1 MLKPLSFAEKRLL
14 LASGTEWFPNG
25 FCRGDLFFYN
35 RMKKKNW
42 NRESFRSRP
51 LERIPM
57 TKEGYQT
64 LKKELEY
71 LKSVEHPQVIRAIE
85 EARSHGD
92 LSENAEYDAAKERQA
107 FIEGRLSEL
116 GYKLGNAEV
125 IEVNNL
131 PKDRAVFACTVVLE
145 NIDTGE
151 DVEYQLVGPE
161 ESDIQQGRISVTSPL
176 GKAIIGKKAGEE
188 IVLNAPG
195 GKRVYELVE
204 IL

>member
-1 MLKPLSFAEKRLL
+1 
-14 LASGTEWFPNG
+14 
-25 FCRGDLFFYN
+25 
-35 RMKKKNW
+35 
-42 NRESFRSRP
+42 
-51 LERIPM
+51 M
-57 TKEGYQT
+57 TKEGYQA

-71 LKSVEHPQVIRAIE
+71 LKSVERPQVIRAIE

-107 FIEGRLSEL
+107 FIEGRVSEL
-116 GYKLGNAEV
+116 GYKLGNAEI

-161 ESDIQQGRISVTSPL
+161 ESNIEKGRISVTSPL

>member
-1 MLKPLSFAEKRLL
+1 
-14 LASGTEWFPNG
+14 
-25 FCRGDLFFYN
+25 
-35 RMKKKNW
+35 
-42 NRESFRSRP
+42 

-57 TKEGYQT
+57 TRKGYET

-71 LKSVEHPQVIRAIE
+71 LKSVERPQVIRAIE

-107 FIEGRLSEL
+107 FIEGRVSEL
-116 GYKLGNAEV
+116 GYKLGNAE
-125 IEVNNL
+125 IIDVNNL

-161 ESDIQQGRISVTSPL
+161 ESNIEKGRISVTSPL

-204 IL
+204 II